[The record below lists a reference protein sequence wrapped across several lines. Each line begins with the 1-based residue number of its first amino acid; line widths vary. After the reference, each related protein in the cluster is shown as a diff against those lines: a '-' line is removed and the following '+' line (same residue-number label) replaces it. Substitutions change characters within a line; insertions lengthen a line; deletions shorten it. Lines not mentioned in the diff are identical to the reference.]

1 MSHDEIRES
10 LGAYILDALSPEEH
24 AEVEAHLRTCAEC
37 SEEVASL
44 SGVGNSLALLAEERD
59 PPPGLRLRLMAIVEH
74 EAAEWRAQQADRA
87 LEEPKLPTSHDDPEQ
102 LVMPPAAT
110 IRPGPLALAPAPE
123 RTAGTQLLPWR
134 GRMGGRARGVY
145 TAAGMLVAA
154 AAALL
159 VVVFL
164 QRRDDVTVLH
174 QYACAAATHRLG
186 SLTFA
191 ATGCMLQ
198 TRSDHTT
205 RVAFTNLPALP
216 AGRAYELWLVP
227 AKGNPVPVGGFVGD
241 SSRGYS
247 GHYTLDAARY
257 PLAAVTVERAPGTSP
272 TPTLPIVI
280 TFSLK
285 G

>member
-1 MSHDEIRES
+1 MTHDEIRES
-10 LGAYILDALSPEEH
+10 LGAYALDALPPEEH
-24 AEVEAHLRTCAEC
+24 AAVEAHLRTCVEC
-37 SEEVASL
+37 SEEVEGL
-44 SGVGNSLALLAEERD
+44 LGIGNRLALLAEERD
-59 PPPGLRLRLMAIVEH
+59 PPPGLRLRLIAIVER
-74 EAAEWRAQQADRA
+74 EAAEWQARQADVA
-87 LEEPKLPTSHDDPEQ
+87 LLEPKLFASHTDLQE
-102 LVMPPAAT
+102 PAAPSSASGM
-110 IRPGPLALAPAPE
+110 PGPLSLVPSPDAPPS
-123 RTAGTQLLPWR
+123 AGPLPRR
-134 GRMGGRARGVY
+134 GRIAGGGRRIYAATGV
-145 TAAGMLVAA
+145 LVAA

-159 VVVFL
+159 VAVFL
-164 QRRDDVTVLH
+164 QRRDVTVVH
-174 QYACAAATHRLG
+174 QYACAASTPRLG

-191 ATGCMLQ
+191 TTGCTLQ

-241 SSRGYS
+241 RSRGYS

-257 PLAAVTVERAPGTSP
+257 TLAAVTVERAPGTSP